1 MMISFPGLFGAGLGL
16 LIGLVNRAV
25 LLARLQARIDRLQ
38 QEDEVRAQNLKRIM
52 PVLRLGIFL
61 LTLIGFPVAGYIA
74 GSL

>member
-1 MMISFPGLFGAGLGL
+1 MISFPGLFGAGLGL